1 MSKFEKAGHAPG
13 FRFIRVYWKRFVTE
27 SAGMRHVISASSD
40 GPLGRN
46 VNHIEHEW
54 SMYWNRR
61 MQAARRLPCTVSHT
75 ADKIAVS
82 SRWLKGQT
90 PSIARDDHS
99 FVDQA
104 LYANLHPLHG

>member
-1 MSKFEKAGHAPG
+1 MSKFEKARDAPG
-13 FRFIRVYWKRFVTE
+13 FRFVRVYRKRFVTA
-27 SAGMRHVISASSD
+27 SAGMRYIVHTTSD
-40 GPLGRN
+40 SPLGRN

-54 SMYWNRR
+54 SMHGNRR

-90 PSIARDDHS
+90 PSIARHDYS

-104 LYANLHPLHG
+104 SYANLHPLHG